1 MQFETDPQSIAA
13 ELPKLSL
20 VYEKHPL
27 YGVDLFIS
35 GKEAA
40 SDLDLLRQNGVTTV
54 VNCAVNLDFNY
65 VRQADLVSDHEG
77 SAYGPG
83 RSAITRSA

>member
-1 MQFETDPQSIAA
+1 M
-13 ELPKLSL
+13 
-20 VYEKHPL
+20 
-27 YGVDLFIS
+27 
-35 GKEAA
+35 
-40 SDLDLLRQNGVTTV
+40 

-83 RSAITRSA
+83 EMRYYKIGLIDGAGNPDTQMIAAYYILRARWSRYCQTSRLIRGGTGATSSSIAGEDGRVR